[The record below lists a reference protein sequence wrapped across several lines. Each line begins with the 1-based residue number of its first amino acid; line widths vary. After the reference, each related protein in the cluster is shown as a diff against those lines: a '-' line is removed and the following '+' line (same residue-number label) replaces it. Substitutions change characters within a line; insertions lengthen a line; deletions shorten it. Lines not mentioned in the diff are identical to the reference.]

1 MSLVIRERLGAFSA
15 NIWHFSEYVS
25 HFNLVKLT
33 VTNHRNYCRRV
44 FDSAIVIISIKWSK
58 TFRLWN
64 LMNWVFPDFQLTY
77 YLKNIPTG
85 FLFDFHLFSSCKMW
99 TILARLP
106 KYLFGFLFFK
116 KCNLSNL
123 STLFSNNLNDNSLEL
138 FALFVKMRKC
148 FTFVLSKCQSCL
160 RKLINFSTIKKNTNT
175 ILKMEIPDNSISTA
189 M

>member
-15 NIWHFSEYVS
+15 NIWHFSDYVS

-33 VTNHRNYCRRV
+33 ATNHCNYCRRV

-64 LMNWVFPDFQLTY
+64 LMNWVFPDSTY
-77 YLKNIPTG
+77 LLSEKYTYWFPLWFSAIFVLYFGSPTY
-85 FLFDFHLFSSCKMW
+85 LFD
-99 TILARLP
+99 
-106 KYLFGFLFFK
+106 FLFFK

-123 STLFSNNLNDNSLEL
+123 STLFSNNLNDNSFEL

-160 RKLINFSTIKKNTNT
+160 RKLINFPT
-175 ILKMEIPDNSISTA
+175 ILKTRNTW
-189 M
+189 